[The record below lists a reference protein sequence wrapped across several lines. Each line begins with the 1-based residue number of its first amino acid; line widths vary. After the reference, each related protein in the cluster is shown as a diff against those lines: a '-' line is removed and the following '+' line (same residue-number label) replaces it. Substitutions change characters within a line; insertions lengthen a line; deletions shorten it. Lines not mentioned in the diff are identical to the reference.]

1 MRGLFHRTWFKI
13 LAVALSLSLV
23 AAGAALVFSGTGG
36 SLRGLPE
43 TVSRPFLRL
52 FLEVE
57 AKLRQGKEDL
67 KGIQALRDER
77 DAWAK
82 QGAALEK
89 TARTGELA
97 QAENARLRA
106 LLDLP
111 KAGQHLTLASA
122 WVIAR
127 TPDNWQGE
135 VTLDQGRAQK
145 VAAGQ
150 CVIDENGALVGRVK
164 EVGKHWAVVTLV
176 CDPALSLAGQG
187 VSSGVLGAV
196 EGRTDLLPK
205 GETSFSCLTAA
216 DPVQAGERVVT
227 FAAGENYPSGLLV
240 GTVRQIVD
248 DPGGLTRAAIVEPA
262 ADLNNLG
269 QVFVVTDFWEVR

>member
-1 MRGLFHRTWFKI
+1 M
-13 LAVALSLSLV
+13 AVALSLSLV
-23 AAGAALVFSGTGG
+23 AAGVALVLSGTGG

-52 FLEVE
+52 FSEVE

-77 DAWAK
+77 DALAK
-82 QGAALEK
+82 QVADLEK

-135 VTLDQGRAQK
+135 VTLDQGGRRRLPRGSASSTRTGPWW
-145 VAAGQ
+145 AG
-150 CVIDENGALVGRVK
+150 
-164 EVGKHWAVVTLV
+164 
-176 CDPALSLAGQG
+176 
-187 VSSGVLGAV
+187 
-196 EGRTDLLPK
+196 
-205 GETSFSCLTAA
+205 
-216 DPVQAGERVVT
+216 
-227 FAAGENYPSGLLV
+227 
-240 GTVRQIVD
+240 
-248 DPGGLTRAAIVEPA
+248 
-262 ADLNNLG
+262 
-269 QVFVVTDFWEVR
+269 

>member
-1 MRGLFHRTWFKI
+1 MKGLFHRTWIKI

-23 AAGAALVFSGTGG
+23 AAGAALILSGMGV

-52 FLEVE
+52 FSGAETKV
-57 AKLRQGKEDL
+57 RQGEEYL
-67 KGIQALRDER
+67 RGMQALRAER
-77 DAWAK
+77 DALAK
-82 QGAALEK
+82 QVAELETAA
-89 TARTGELA
+89 RQGELA
-97 QAENARLRA
+97 RAENARLRA

-111 KAGQHLTLASA
+111 KTGQKLTLTSA

-135 VTLDQGRAQK
+135 VTLDQGSAQNLG
-145 VAAGQ
+145 AGQ
-150 CVIDENGALVGRVK
+150 CVIDAHGALVGRVK
-164 EVGKHWAVVTLV
+164 AVGQHWATVTLV
-176 CDPALSLAGQG
+176 CDPAFSLAGQG

-196 EGRTDLLPK
+196 AGRTDLLPDR
-205 GETSFSCLTAA
+205 ETSLSCLTAA
-216 DPVQAGERVVT
+216 DPVQAGEQVVT
-227 FAAGENYPSGLLV
+227 FAAGEGYPSGLLV

-248 DPGGLTRAAIVEPA
+248 DPGGLTRAAVVAPA
-262 ADLNNLG
+262 ADLDNLS

>member
-23 AAGAALVFSGTGG
+23 AAGAALVLSGTGG

-43 TVSRPFLRL
+43 MVSRPFLRL
-52 FLEVE
+52 FSEVE
-57 AKLRQGKEDL
+57 TKLRQGKEDL
-67 KGIQALRDER
+67 KGIQTLRDER
-77 DAWAK
+77 DALAK
-82 QGAALEK
+82 QVAALEK

-176 CDPALSLAGQG
+176 CDPALAGGTGGLLRGPGGCGGADRSAAQGGDELFLPHGGGPGAGRGVRGHLCRRGELSLRAAGG
-187 VSSGVLGAV
+187 DRSADRGRS
-196 EGRTDLLPK
+196 GRTD
-205 GETSFSCLTAA
+205 
-216 DPVQAGERVVT
+216 AG
-227 FAAGENYPSGLLV
+227 GHC
-240 GTVRQIVD
+240 GT
-248 DPGGLTRAAIVEPA
+248 GGGP
-262 ADLNNLG
+262 
-269 QVFVVTDFWEVR
+269 Q

>member
-23 AAGAALVFSGTGG
+23 AAGAALVLSGTGG

-43 TVSRPFLRL
+43 TVSRPFLR
-52 FLEVE
+52 FFSEVE

-77 DAWAK
+77 DALAK
-82 QGAALEK
+82 QVAALEK

-135 VTLDQGRAQK
+135 VTLDQGRE
-145 VAAGQ
+145 
-150 CVIDENGALVGRVK
+150 IGRAHV
-164 EVGKHWAVVTLV
+164 
-176 CDPALSLAGQG
+176 
-187 VSSGVLGAV
+187 
-196 EGRTDLLPK
+196 
-205 GETSFSCLTAA
+205 
-216 DPVQAGERVVT
+216 
-227 FAAGENYPSGLLV
+227 
-240 GTVRQIVD
+240 
-248 DPGGLTRAAIVEPA
+248 
-262 ADLNNLG
+262 
-269 QVFVVTDFWEVR
+269 

>member
-23 AAGAALVFSGTGG
+23 AAGVALVLSGTGG

-52 FLEVE
+52 FSEVE

-77 DAWAK
+77 DALAK
-82 QGAALEK
+82 QVAALEK

-176 CDPALSLAGQG
+176 CDP
-187 VSSGVLGAV
+187 
-196 EGRTDLLPK
+196 
-205 GETSFSCLTAA
+205 
-216 DPVQAGERVVT
+216 VQAGERVVT

>member
-23 AAGAALVFSGTGG
+23 AAGVALVLSGTGG

-52 FLEVE
+52 FSEVE

-77 DAWAK
+77 DALAT
-82 QGAALEK
+82 QVAALEK

-111 KAGQHLTLASA
+111 KAGQHLSLASA

-164 EVGKHWAVVTLV
+164 EVGKH
-176 CDPALSLAGQG
+176 G
-187 VSSGVLGAV
+187 LG
-196 EGRTDLLPK
+196 
-205 GETSFSCLTAA
+205 
-216 DPVQAGERVVT
+216 
-227 FAAGENYPSGLLV
+227 
-240 GTVRQIVD
+240 
-248 DPGGLTRAAIVEPA
+248 
-262 ADLNNLG
+262 
-269 QVFVVTDFWEVR
+269 

>member
-1 MRGLFHRTWFKI
+1 M
-13 LAVALSLSLV
+13 AVALSLSLV
-23 AAGAALVFSGTGG
+23 AAGAALVLSGTGG

-52 FLEVE
+52 FSGVE
-57 AKLRQGKEDL
+57 AKIRQGEDYL

-77 DAWAK
+77 DALAK
-82 QGAALEK
+82 QVAALEK

-111 KAGQHLTLASA
+111 KTGQNLTLASA

-135 VTLDQGRAQK
+135 VTLDQGTAQK
-145 VAAGQ
+145 VAVGQ
-150 CVIDENGALVGRVK
+150 CVMDENGALVGRVK
-164 EVGKHWAVVTLV
+164 EVGKNWAVVTLV
-176 CDPALSLAGQG
+176 CDPAFSLAGQG

-196 EGRTDLLPK
+196 EGRMDLLPK
-205 GETSFSCLTAA
+205 GETAFSCLTAA

-248 DPGGLTRAAIVEPA
+248 DPGGLTRAAVVEPA
-262 ADLNNLG
+262 ADLKNLG